1 MTLGQAPVT
10 YAAPATRL
18 SRRSPLIRKAAAFLG
33 LARLSLLSSLS
44 MLLAS
49 SCIVADPP
57 EYLDPVQTRPVLD
70 IGQADPGTSQ
80 VLVVHAGDNVAF
92 SVPVRSEDA
101 GEDLRAVFFVDQ
113 GPGSAGIF
121 QNSQSIPASTY
132 NDTGRA
138 VTFPWTVPTFTS
150 PNPTTT
156 CHLLTLTV
164 AHRLSFLAKQD
175 DVLNPLKQDDAAIVN
190 WWLNAPDPATLDS
203 TLVNCPTK
211 GVVAK

>member
-1 MTLGQAPVT
+1 VTLGQAPRT
-10 YAAPATRL
+10 RAASATPL
-18 SRRSPLIRKAAAFLG
+18 SRRSALIDKAAPVLG
-33 LARLSLLSSLS
+33 LARLSLLSGLS
-44 MLLAS
+44 MLLTS

-80 VLVVHAGDNVAF
+80 VLLVQTGEKVTF

-113 GPGSAGIF
+113 GPGSPGIF

-132 NDTGRA
+132 NDTSRP
-138 VTFPWTVPTFTS
+138 VTFEWTVPPS
-150 PNPTTT
+150 PPPGPG
-156 CHLLTLTV
+156 CHLMTLTV
-164 AHRLSFLAKQD
+164 AHRLSFDPTHD
-175 DVLNPLKQDDAAIVN
+175 DVLNPKDQDDAAIVN
-190 WWLNAPDPATLDS
+190 WWLNVNPTTDPS

-211 GVVAK
+211 GVVAQ

>member
-1 MTLGQAPVT
+1 V
-10 YAAPATRL
+10 
-18 SRRSPLIRKAAAFLG
+18 IRKVAAFLG
-33 LARLSLLSSLS
+33 LARLSLLSGLS
-44 MLLAS
+44 MFAS

-80 VLVVHAGDNVAF
+80 VLVVKAGDNVAF

-113 GPGSAGIF
+113 GPGSAGVF

-132 NDTGRA
+132 NVTNRA
-138 VTFPWTVPTFTS
+138 VTFTWTVPNNLT
-150 PNPTTT
+150 PVGGAAGAGGN

-164 AHRLSFLAKQD
+164 AHRLSFDPKHD
-175 DVLNPLKQDDAAIVN
+175 DVLNPKDQDDAAIVN
-190 WWLNAPDPATLDS
+190 WWLNTNPTTDNS
-203 TLVNCPTK
+203 TLVDCPTK
-211 GVVAK
+211 GVVTK

>member
-10 YAAPATRL
+10 HAAPATRL
-18 SRRSPLIRKAAAFLG
+18 SRRSRLIRKAAAFLG

-80 VLVVHAGDNVAF
+80 VLLVQTGEKVTF

-113 GPGSAGIF
+113 GPGSSGVF

-132 NDTGRA
+132 NDTSRP
-138 VTFPWTVPTFTS
+138 VTFEWTVP
-150 PNPTTT
+150 PLPLPG

-164 AHRLSFLAKQD
+164 AHRLSFDPTHD
-175 DVLNPLKQDDAAIVN
+175 DVLNPKDQDDAAIVN
-190 WWLNAPDPATLDS
+190 WWLNVNPTTDPS

-211 GVVAK
+211 GVVAQ